1 MTENRFQGQYSKVG
15 TSDVSPNDKRLLH
28 QSNKEI
34 KVYLSQGQSAPQG
47 REVQTGSGGGKY
59 YTTEKIFPHQKNQ
72 QKPSGN
78 AQPPEMPGDY
88 KKLVKIS
95 GNGVA
100 LSAALYSYGT
110 EVQAAKNEATK
121 KFIEWDKPEM
131 RGVKDEDQ
139 IDKLKELAKKE
150 GLMVKEGGEPRS

>member
-1 MTENRFQGQYSKVG
+1 MAGNRFQGQYSKVG

-47 REVQTGSGGGKY
+47 REVKIGSGGGKY
-59 YTTEKIFPHQKNQ
+59 YTTEKIQPHMKNQ
-72 QKPSGN
+72 QQKQSPP
-78 AQPPEMPGDY
+78 QPPDLPGGAIQS
-88 KKLVKIS
+88 VQIS

-121 KFIEWDKPEM
+121 KFIAWVKPQM
-131 RGVKDEDQ
+131 HGIPDEDQ

-150 GLMVKEGGEPRS
+150 ELMIKEGGEPQS